1 MTMGFDTSGLLPL
14 SDALQGM
21 LEQLA
26 CCCDSEQQPLP
37 EALGRVLASD
47 IASPL
52 AVPPFDNSAM
62 DGYAVRLADLASGTP
77 LIMAGKAFA
86 GQPYQGEWP
95 AGQPYQGEWPAGHC
109 VRIMTGAPVPAGTD
123 AVVMQE
129 ETQADGDRITFLAQ
143 PEPGQNIRRAGSDI
157 GKGACVLPAGTRL
170 TPREMPLLAS
180 LGVATVTVR
189 RPLKVAIFSTG
200 DELKPVGTPL
210 AHGDIY
216 DSNRYGVRAMLARMG
231 CDCLDLGIIP
241 DDPAQLRAAFIRAD
255 KEADVLITTG
265 GVSVGEAD
273 FTKQLLGEL
282 GEIGFW
288 KLAIKP
294 GKPFAFGRLP
304 RAWFF
309 GLPGNPVSA
318 MVTFDQLVQP
328 ALAKLAGQH
337 FERPLQLQ
345 AIAAEPLKKSP
356 GRLDFQRGIMS
367 QGPNGLEVR
376 STGSQDSAVFSSLSQ
391 ANCYIVLERERGRVA
406 AGETVTVEPFGGLL
420 L

>member
-1 MTMGFDTSGLLPL
+1 MGFDTSGLLPL

-26 CCCDSEQQPLP
+26 CCCDSEQLPLP
-37 EALGRVLASD
+37 QALGRILTSD

-62 DGYAVRLADLASGTP
+62 DGYAVRLADLAAGIP
-77 LIMAGKAFA
+77 LIMAGKAF
-86 GQPYQGEWP
+86 

-109 VRIMTGAPVPAGTD
+109 VRIMTGAPVPEGTD

-129 ETQADGDRITFLAQ
+129 ETQADGDRITFLTQ

-157 GKGACVLPAGTRL
+157 GKGACVLQAGTRL

-180 LGVATVTVR
+180 LGIATVPVR

-216 DSNRYGVRAMLARMG
+216 DSNRYGVRAMLARLG

-255 KEADVLITTG
+255 EEADVLITTG

-273 FTKQLLGEL
+273 FTKQLLDEL

-328 ALAKLAGQH
+328 ALAKLAGQR

-345 AIAAEPLKKSP
+345 AVTTEQLKKSP
-356 GRLDFQRGIMS
+356 GRLDFQRGILS

-376 STGSQDSAVFSSLSQ
+376 STGSQDSAVFSSLSR
-391 ANCYIVLERERGRVA
+391 ANCYIILERERGRVA
-406 AGETVTVEPFGGLL
+406 AGETVAVEPFGGLL

>member
-1 MTMGFDTSGLLPL
+1 MGFDTSGLLPL

-62 DGYAVRLADLASGTP
+62 DGYAVRLSDLTAGTP
-77 LIMAGKAFA
+77 LIMAGKAF
-86 GQPYQGEWP
+86 

-180 LGVATVTVR
+180 LGVASVTVR

-241 DDPAQLRAAFIRAD
+241 DDPAQLRATFIRAD
-255 KEADVLITTG
+255 EEADVLITTG

-273 FTKQLLGEL
+273 FTKQLLDEL

-356 GRLDFQRGIMS
+356 GRLDFQRGILS

-376 STGSQDSAVFSSLSQ
+376 STGSQDSAVFSSLSR

>member
-1 MTMGFDTSGLLPL
+1 MGFDTSGLLPL

-62 DGYAVRLADLASGTP
+62 DGYAVRLSDLTAGTP
-77 LIMAGKAFA
+77 LIMAGKAF
-86 GQPYQGEWP
+86 

-255 KEADVLITTG
+255 EEADVLITTG

-273 FTKQLLGEL
+273 FTKQLLDEL

-356 GRLDFQRGIMS
+356 GRLDFQRGILS

-376 STGSQDSAVFSSLSQ
+376 STGSQDSAVFSSLSR

-406 AGETVTVEPFGGLL
+406 AGEAVTVEPFGGLL

>member
-1 MTMGFDTSGLLPL
+1 MGFDTSGLLPL

-26 CCCDSEQQPLP
+26 CCCDSEQLPLP
-37 EALGRVLASD
+37 QALGRILASD

-62 DGYAVRLADLASGTP
+62 DGYAVRLADLAAGIP
-77 LIMAGKAFA
+77 LIMAGKAF
-86 GQPYQGEWP
+86 

-129 ETQADGDRITFLAQ
+129 ETQADGDRITFLAP

-157 GKGACVLPAGTRL
+157 GKGACVLQAGTRL

-180 LGVATVTVR
+180 LGIATVPVR

-216 DSNRYGVRAMLARMG
+216 DSNRYGVRAMLARLG

-255 KEADVLITTG
+255 EEADVLITTG

-273 FTKQLLGEL
+273 FTKQLLDEL

-328 ALAKLAGQH
+328 ALAKLAGQR

-345 AIAAEPLKKSP
+345 AVTTEQLKKSP
-356 GRLDFQRGIMS
+356 GRLDFQRGILS

-376 STGSQDSAVFSSLSQ
+376 STGSQDSAVFSSLSR
-391 ANCYIVLERERGRVA
+391 ANCYIILECERGRVA
-406 AGETVTVEPFGGLL
+406 VGETVTVEPFGGLL

>member
-1 MTMGFDTSGLLPL
+1 MGFDTSGLLPL

-26 CCCDSEQQPLP
+26 CCCDSEQLPLP

-62 DGYAVRLADLASGTP
+62 DGYAVRLGDLASGTP
-77 LIMAGKAFA
+77 LIMAGKAF
-86 GQPYQGEWP
+86 

-129 ETQADGDRITFLAQ
+129 ETLADGDRITFLAQ
-143 PEPGQNIRRAGSDI
+143 PEPGQNIRRTGSDI

-180 LGVATVTVR
+180 LGVATVVVR

-231 CDCLDLGIIP
+231 CNCLDLGIIP

-255 KEADVLITTG
+255 EEADVLITTG

-273 FTKQLLGEL
+273 FTKQLLDEL

-406 AGETVTVEPFGGLL
+406 VGETVTVEPFGGLL

>member
-1 MTMGFDTSGLLPL
+1 MGFDTSGLLPL

-62 DGYAVRLADLASGTP
+62 DGYAVRLSDLTAGTP
-77 LIMAGKAFA
+77 LIMAGKAF
-86 GQPYQGEWP
+86 

-109 VRIMTGAPVPAGTD
+109 VRIMTGAPVPPGTD

-180 LGVATVTVR
+180 LGVATVPVR

-255 KEADVLITTG
+255 EEADVLITTG

-273 FTKQLLGEL
+273 FTKQLLDEL

-356 GRLDFQRGIMS
+356 GRLDFQRGILS

-376 STGSQDSAVFSSLSQ
+376 STGSQDSAVFSSLSR

>member
-1 MTMGFDTSGLLPL
+1 MGFDTSGLLPL

-26 CCCDSEQQPLP
+26 CCCDSEPLPLP

-62 DGYAVRLADLASGTP
+62 DGYAVRLADLTAGTP
-77 LIMAGKAFA
+77 LIMAGKAF
-86 GQPYQGEWP
+86 

-129 ETQADGDRITFLAQ
+129 ETQADGDRITFLTQ

-180 LGVATVTVR
+180 LGVATVPVR

-241 DDPAQLRAAFIRAD
+241 DDQAQLRAAFIRANE
-255 KEADVLITTG
+255 EADVLITTG

-273 FTKQLLGEL
+273 FTKQLLDEL

-294 GKPFAFGRLP
+294 GKPFAFGHLP

-376 STGSQDSAVFSSLSQ
+376 STGSQDSAVFSSLSR

>member
-26 CCCDSEQQPLP
+26 CCCDCEQLPLP

-95 AGQPYQGEWPAGHC
+95 AGHC
-109 VRIMTGAPVPAGTD
+109 VRIMTGAPVPTGTD

-157 GKGACVLPAGTRL
+157 GKGACVLPTGTRL

-180 LGVATVTVR
+180 LGVATVAVR

-216 DSNRYGVRAMLARMG
+216 DSNRYGVRAMLARLG

-273 FTKQLLGEL
+273 FTKQLLDEL

-304 RAWFF
+304 HARFF

-328 ALAKLAGQH
+328 ALAKLAGQQ

-356 GRLDFQRGIMS
+356 GRLDFQRGVLS

-376 STGSQDSAVFSSLSQ
+376 STGSQDSAVFSSLSR

>member
-1 MTMGFDTSGLLPL
+1 MGFDTSGLLPL
-14 SDALQGM
+14 SDARQGM

-26 CCCDSEQQPLP
+26 CCCDSEQLPLP

-62 DGYAVRLADLASGTP
+62 DGYAVRLSDLTAGTP
-77 LIMAGKAFA
+77 LIMAGKAF
-86 GQPYQGEWP
+86 

-180 LGVATVTVR
+180 LGVATVVVR

-231 CDCLDLGIIP
+231 CNCLDLGIIP

-255 KEADVLITTG
+255 EEADVLITTG

-273 FTKQLLGEL
+273 FTKQLLDEL

-328 ALAKLAGQH
+328 ALAKLAGQQ

>member
-1 MTMGFDTSGLLPL
+1 MGFDTSGLLPL

-62 DGYAVRLADLASGTP
+62 DGYAVRLVDLTSGTP
-77 LIMAGKAFA
+77 LIMAGKAF
-86 GQPYQGEWP
+86 

-143 PEPGQNIRRAGSDI
+143 PDPGQNIRRAGSDI

-180 LGVATVTVR
+180 LGVATVAVR

-231 CDCLDLGIIP
+231 CNCLDLGIIP

-255 KEADVLITTG
+255 EEADVLITTG

-273 FTKQLLGEL
+273 FTKQLLDEL

-356 GRLDFQRGIMS
+356 GRLDFQRGILS

>member
-1 MTMGFDTSGLLPL
+1 MGFDTSGLLPL

-26 CCCDSEQQPLP
+26 CCCDSQQQLLP

-47 IASPL
+47 IFSPL

-62 DGYAVRLADLASGTP
+62 DGYAVRLVDLASGTP
-77 LIMAGKAFA
+77 LIMAGKAF
-86 GQPYQGEWP
+86 

-129 ETQADGDRITFLAQ
+129 ETQADGDRITFLC
-143 PEPGQNIRRAGSDI
+143 EPTAGQNIRLAGSDI

-180 LGVATVTVR
+180 LGVATVAVH

-255 KEADVLITTG
+255 EEADVLITTG

-273 FTKQLLGEL
+273 FTKQLLDEL

-328 ALAKLAGQH
+328 ALAKLAGQQ
-337 FERPLQLQ
+337 FVRPLQLQ

-356 GRLDFQRGIMS
+356 GRLDFQRGILS

-376 STGSQDSAVFSSLSQ
+376 STGSQDSAVFSSLSR

-406 AGETVTVEPFGGLL
+406 AGETVTLEPFGGLL

>member
-26 CCCDSEQQPLP
+26 CCCDSEQLPLP
-37 EALGRVLASD
+37 QALGRILASD

-62 DGYAVRLADLASGTP
+62 DGYAVRLADLAAGIP
-77 LIMAGKAFA
+77 LIMAGKAF
-86 GQPYQGEWP
+86 

-109 VRIMTGAPVPAGTD
+109 VRIMTGAPVPEGTD

-143 PEPGQNIRRAGSDI
+143 PESGQNIRRAGSDI
-157 GKGACVLPAGTRL
+157 GKGACVLQAGTRL

-180 LGVATVTVR
+180 LGIATVPVR

-200 DELKPVGTPL
+200 DELKPVGIPL

-216 DSNRYGVRAMLARMG
+216 DSNRYGVRAMLARLG

-255 KEADVLITTG
+255 EEADVLITTG

-273 FTKQLLGEL
+273 FTKQLLDEL

-328 ALAKLAGQH
+328 ALAKLAGQR

-345 AIAAEPLKKSP
+345 AVTTEQLKKSP
-356 GRLDFQRGIMS
+356 GRLDFQRGILS

-376 STGSQDSAVFSSLSQ
+376 STGSQDSAVFSSLSR

>member
-21 LEQLA
+21 LDQLA
-26 CCCDSEQQPLP
+26 CCCDTEQVPLP
-37 EALGRVLASD
+37 HALGRVLAAD

-52 AVPPFDNSAM
+52 SVPPFDNAAM
-62 DGYAVRLADLASGTP
+62 DGYAVRLADLATGTP
-77 LIMAGKAFA
+77 LIMAGKAF
-86 GQPYQGEWP
+86 

-109 VRIMTGAPVPAGTD
+109 VRIMTGAPVPEGTD

-129 ETQADGDRITFLAQ
+129 ETRADGDKIAFLV
-143 PEPGQNIRRAGSDI
+143 PPIPGQNIRRRGEDI
-157 GKGACVLPAGTRL
+157 REGASVLSSGTRL
-170 TPREMPLLAS
+170 TPRELPLLAS
-180 LGVATVTVR
+180 LGIATMPVR
-189 RPLKVAIFSTG
+189 RPLRVAIFSTG

-216 DSNRYGVRAMLARMG
+216 DSNRYGVKAMLARLG
-231 CDCLDLGIIP
+231 CECLDLGIIP
-241 DDPAQLRAAFIRAD
+241 DDPAQLRAAFQQAD
-255 KEADVLITTG
+255 READALITTG

-273 FTKQLLGEL
+273 FTKQLLEEL

-304 RAWFF
+304 NAWFF

-328 ALAKLAGQH
+328 ALAKLAGQQ

-345 AIAAEPLKKSP
+345 AIASEPLKKAP
-356 GRLDFQRGIMS
+356 GRLDFQRGILRL
-367 QGPNGLEVR
+367 GPDGLEVR
-376 STGSQDSAVFSSLSQ
+376 STGSQDSAVFSSLSR
-391 ANCYIVLERERGRVA
+391 ANCYIILERERGRVA

>member
-1 MTMGFDTSGLLPL
+1 MGFDTSGLLPL

-26 CCCDSEQQPLP
+26 CCCDSEQLPLP
-37 EALGRVLASD
+37 QALGRILASD

-62 DGYAVRLADLASGTP
+62 DGYAVRLADLAAGIP
-77 LIMAGKAFA
+77 LIMAGKAF
-86 GQPYQGEWP
+86 

-109 VRIMTGAPVPAGTD
+109 VRIMTGAPVPEGTD

-129 ETQADGDRITFLAQ
+129 ETQVDGDRITFLAQ

-157 GKGACVLPAGTRL
+157 GKGACVLQAGTRL

-180 LGVATVTVR
+180 LGIATVPVR

-200 DELKPVGTPL
+200 NELKPVGTPL

-216 DSNRYGVRAMLARMG
+216 DSNRYGVRAMLTRLG

-255 KEADVLITTG
+255 EEADVLITTG

-273 FTKQLLGEL
+273 FTKQLLDEL

-328 ALAKLAGQH
+328 ALAKLAGQR

-345 AIAAEPLKKSP
+345 AVTTEPLKKSP
-356 GRLDFQRGIMS
+356 GRLDFQRGILS
-367 QGPNGLEVR
+367 QGPIGLEVR
-376 STGSQDSAVFSSLSQ
+376 STGSQDSAVFSSLSR
-391 ANCYIVLERERGRVA
+391 ANCYIILERERGRVA
-406 AGETVTVEPFGGLL
+406 VGETVTVEPFGGLL

>member
-1 MTMGFDTSGLLPL
+1 MGFDTSGLLPL

-95 AGQPYQGEWPAGHC
+95 AGHC

-170 TPREMPLLAS
+170 TPRDMPLLAS
-180 LGVATVTVR
+180 LGVASVAVR

-241 DDPAQLRAAFIRAD
+241 DEPAQLRAAFIRAD
-255 KEADVLITTG
+255 EEADVLITTG

-273 FTKQLLGEL
+273 FTKQLLDEL

-376 STGSQDSAVFSSLSQ
+376 STGSQDSAVFSSLSR

>member
-1 MTMGFDTSGLLPL
+1 MGFDTSGLLPL

-26 CCCDSEQQPLP
+26 CCCDSEPLPLP

-62 DGYAVRLADLASGTP
+62 DGYAVRLADLTSGTP

-95 AGQPYQGEWPAGHC
+95 AGHC
-109 VRIMTGAPVPAGTD
+109 VRIMTGAPVPEGTD

-129 ETQADGDRITFLAQ
+129 ETLADGDRITFLAQ
-143 PEPGQNIRRAGSDI
+143 PEPGQNIRRTGSDI
-157 GKGACVLPAGTRL
+157 GKGACVLPSGTRL

-180 LGVATVTVR
+180 LGVASVAVR

-255 KEADVLITTG
+255 EEADVLITTG

-273 FTKQLLGEL
+273 FTKQLLDEL

-328 ALAKLAGQH
+328 ALAKLAGQQ

-356 GRLDFQRGIMS
+356 GRLDFQRGILS

-376 STGSQDSAVFSSLSQ
+376 STGSQDSAVFSSLSR

>member
-1 MTMGFDTSGLLPL
+1 MGFDTSGLLPL

-26 CCCDSEQQPLP
+26 CCCDCEQLPLP

-95 AGQPYQGEWPAGHC
+95 AGHC
-109 VRIMTGAPVPAGTD
+109 VRIMTGAPVPTGTD

-143 PEPGQNIRRAGSDI
+143 PEPGQNIRCAGSDI
-157 GKGACVLPAGTRL
+157 GKGACVLPTGTRL

-180 LGVATVTVR
+180 LGVATVAVR

-216 DSNRYGVRAMLARMG
+216 DSNRYGVRAMLARLG

-273 FTKQLLGEL
+273 FTKQLLDEL

-356 GRLDFQRGIMS
+356 GRLDFQRGILS

-376 STGSQDSAVFSSLSQ
+376 STGSQDSAVFSSLSR
-391 ANCYIVLERERGRVA
+391 ANCYIFLERERGRVA

>member
-1 MTMGFDTSGLLPL
+1 MGFDTSGLLPL

-62 DGYAVRLADLASGTP
+62 DGYAVRLADLAAGIP
-77 LIMAGKAFA
+77 LIMAGKAF
-86 GQPYQGEWP
+86 

-143 PEPGQNIRRAGSDI
+143 PELGQNIRCAGSDI

-180 LGVATVTVR
+180 LGVATVAVR

-255 KEADVLITTG
+255 EEADVLITTG

-273 FTKQLLGEL
+273 FTKQLLDEL

-345 AIAAEPLKKSP
+345 AIAVEPLKKSP
-356 GRLDFQRGIMS
+356 GRLDFQRGILS
-367 QGPNGLEVR
+367 QGPNGIEVR

>member
-1 MTMGFDTSGLLPL
+1 MGFDTSGLLPL

-26 CCCDSEQQPLP
+26 CCCDTEQLPLP
-37 EALGRVLASD
+37 EALGRILADD

-52 AVPPFDNSAM
+52 SVPPFDNSAM
-62 DGYAVRLADLASGTP
+62 DGYAVRLADLAAGTP
-77 LIMAGKAFA
+77 LIMAGKAF
-86 GQPYQGEWP
+86 

-129 ETQADGDRITFLAQ
+129 ETRADDERITFLCQ
-143 PEPGQNIRRAGSDI
+143 PVPGQNIRRAGSDMA
-157 GKGACVLPAGTRL
+157 KGACVLGAGTRL

-180 LGVATVTVR
+180 LGIATVSVR
-189 RPLKVAIFSTG
+189 RPLRVAIFSTG

-216 DSNRYGVRAMLARMG
+216 DSNRYGVKAMLARLG
-231 CDCLDLGIIP
+231 CDCLDLGILP
-241 DDPAQLRAAFIRAD
+241 DNPDLLRAAFIRAD
-255 KEADVLITTG
+255 QEADVLITTG

-273 FTKQLLGEL
+273 FTKQLLDEL

-294 GKPFAFGRLP
+294 GKPFAFGHLP
-304 RAWFF
+304 HAWFF

-328 ALAKLAGQH
+328 ALAKLAGQR

-345 AIAAEPLKKSP
+345 AVAAEPLKKSP
-356 GRLDFQRGIMS
+356 GRLDFQRGILC

-376 STGSQDSAVFSSLSQ
+376 STGSQDSAVFSSLSR

>member
-1 MTMGFDTSGLLPL
+1 MGFDTSGLLPL

-62 DGYAVRLADLASGTP
+62 DGYAVRLSDLASGTP
-77 LIMAGKAFA
+77 LIMAGKAF
-86 GQPYQGEWP
+86 

-157 GKGACVLPAGTRL
+157 GKGACVLPAGTHL

-180 LGVATVTVR
+180 LGVASVAVR

-255 KEADVLITTG
+255 EKADVLITTG

-273 FTKQLLGEL
+273 FTKQLLDEL

-328 ALAKLAGQH
+328 ALAKLAGQQ

-356 GRLDFQRGIMS
+356 GRLDFQRGILS

-376 STGSQDSAVFSSLSQ
+376 STGSQDSAVFSSLSR

>member
-1 MTMGFDTSGLLPL
+1 MGFDTSGLLPL

-26 CCCDSEQQPLP
+26 CCCDSKQLPLP
-37 EALGRVLASD
+37 EALGRVLACD

-62 DGYAVRLADLASGTP
+62 DGYAVRLSDLTAGTP

-95 AGQPYQGEWPAGHC
+95 VGHC
-109 VRIMTGAPVPAGTD
+109 VRIMTGAPVPEGTD

-129 ETQADGDRITFLAQ
+129 ETQADGDRITFLTQ

-157 GKGACVLPAGTRL
+157 GKGACVLQAGTRL

-180 LGVATVTVR
+180 LGIATVPVR

-216 DSNRYGVRAMLARMG
+216 DSNRYGVRAMLARLG

-241 DDPAQLRAAFIRAD
+241 DDPAQLRAAFIHAD
-255 KEADVLITTG
+255 EEADVLITTG

-273 FTKQLLGEL
+273 FTKQLLDEL

-328 ALAKLAGQH
+328 ALAKLAGQR

-345 AIAAEPLKKSP
+345 AVTTEQLKKSP
-356 GRLDFQRGIMS
+356 GRLDFQRGILS

-376 STGSQDSAVFSSLSQ
+376 STGSQDSAVFSSLSR